1 MKELLGFWRPD
12 GRVGIR
18 NHLLILSSVVCANRA
33 TELIAAGVPHAIG
46 VTHQHG
52 CAMIGADK
60 DMVYRTLAGTA
71 ANPNVGGVLILG
83 LGCESIP
90 AKELAQSIAE
100 SGKMVDYVSIQ
111 QAGGTMAAVQEG
123 IKKASKM
130 AAKLGIMKR
139 ESFGWEHLVFAT
151 ECGGSD
157 TTSGLAANP
166 VTGGVADRIVDL
178 GGTVIL
184 AETPEMIGAEHLLAR
199 RAATPELGQ
208 DVLDLIKKVENRYLN
223 LGVDFRGG
231 NPTPGNIAGGL
242 TTLEEKSL
250 GAIKKAGSR
259 TVQEILDYAMRP
271 TQKGLVIMDTP
282 GHDVES
288 LVGMM
293 AGGAQ
298 VAVFT
303 TGQGTPTGHP
313 IAPVIK
319 VTGNPKTWAAMGE
332 DIDINASTIIQGK
345 EKMAEVEERLFNYLV
360 DVINGQPSKAEIMG
374 HREFGI
380 SRLSMSL

>member
-1 MKELLGFWRPD
+1 MKELMGFWRAD

-18 NHLLILSSVVCANRA
+18 NHLLILASVVCANRA
-33 TELIAAGVPHAIG
+33 VELIAASVPGAVA

-60 DMVYRTLAGTA
+60 EMVARTLVGTGT
-71 ANPNVGGVLILG
+71 NPNVGAVLVVG
-83 LGCESIP
+83 LGCEGLP
-90 AKELAQSIAE
+90 AVEMAQGIAKG
-100 SGKMVDYVSIQ
+100 GKLVDYVSIQ
-111 QAGGTMAAVQEG
+111 KSGGTMKAVQEG
-123 IKKASKM
+123 VKKAVQM
-130 AAKLGIMKR
+130 QGALGNMRR
-139 ESFGWEHLVFAT
+139 EPFSWEQLIFAT

-157 TTSGLAANP
+157 TTSGIAANP
-166 VTGGVADRIVDL
+166 VTGRVADRIVKL

-184 AETPEMIGAEHLLAR
+184 SETPEIIGAEHLVAR
-199 RAATPELGQ
+199 RAANKELAEEI
-208 DVLDLIKKVENRYLN
+208 LNLIKKVEERYLS
-223 LGVDFRGG
+223 LGTDFRGG

-250 GAIKKAGSR
+250 GAIHKAGTSP
-259 TVQEILDYAMRP
+259 VQDILQYGQQPRK
-271 TQKGLVIMDTP
+271 KGLVIMDTP

-288 LVGMM
+288 LTGMM

-319 VTGNPKTWAAMGE
+319 ITGNPKTWDSME
-332 DIDINASTIIQGK
+332 DDLDINASTIILGK
-345 EKMAEVEERLFNYLV
+345 EKMAQVEERLFNYLV
-360 DVINGQPSKAEIMG
+360 EVINGRLTKGEIMG

-380 SRLSMSL
+380 SRMSMSL

>member
-1 MKELLGFWRPD
+1 MKELMGYWRPD
-12 GRVGIR
+12 GRVGVR

-33 TELIAAGVPHAIG
+33 TELIAAGIPNAIG

-52 CAMIGADK
+52 CAHIGADK
-60 DMVYRTLAGTA
+60 DMVYRTLEGTA
-71 ANPNVGGVLILG
+71 TNPNVGAVLVVG
-83 LGCESIP
+83 LGCECIP
-90 AKELAQSIAE
+90 ASLLAESIAK
-100 SGKMVDYVSIQ
+100 SGKPVDYVSIQ
-111 QAGGTMAAVQEG
+111 QAGGTNAAVQIG
-123 IKKASKM
+123 IAKASKM
-130 AAKLGIMKR
+130 AAFLGGLKR
-139 ESFGWEHLVFAT
+139 EPFGWEHLVLAT

-166 VTGGVADRIVDL
+166 VTGGVADRVIDK

-184 AETPEMIGAEHLLAR
+184 SETPEMIGAEHLLAR
-199 RAATPELGQ
+199 RAATPQLGQ
-208 DVLDLIKKVENRYLN
+208 ELLDLIKKVENRYLN

-250 GAIKKAGSR
+250 GAIKKAGNR
-259 TVQEILDYAMRP
+259 TVQEILDYAQRP
-271 TQKGLVIMDTP
+271 TKRGLVIMDTP

-288 LVGMM
+288 LGGMM

-298 VAVFT
+298 VAIFT

-313 IAPVIK
+313 IAPIIK
-319 VTGNPKTWAAMGE
+319 ITGNPKTWACMA
-332 DIDINASTIIQGK
+332 DDLDVNAGTIIQGK
-345 EKMAEVEERLFNYLV
+345 EKKAEVEERLWGYLI

>member
-1 MKELLGFWRPD
+1 MKELQGFWRPD

-18 NHLLILSSVVCANRA
+18 NHLLVLSSVVCANRA
-33 TELIAAGVPHAIG
+33 SELIAASVPGAVAI
-46 VTHQHG
+46 THQHG
-52 CAMIGADK
+52 CAQIGADK
-60 DMVYRTLAGTA
+60 DMVYRTLEGTA
-71 ANPNVGGVLILG
+71 TNPNVAAVLVLG
-83 LGCESIP
+83 LGCEGIP
-90 AKELAQSIAE
+90 AVDLAQSIAK
-100 SGKMVDYVSIQ
+100 SGKIVDYVSIQ
-111 QAGGTMAAVQEG
+111 KAGGTMKAVQEG
-123 IKKASKM
+123 VKKATQM
-130 AAKLGIMKR
+130 TALLGNMKK
-139 ESFGWEHLVFAT
+139 EPFGWEHLIFAT

-157 TTSGLAANP
+157 TTSGIAANP
-166 VTGGVADRIVDL
+166 VTGGVSDRIAKL

-184 AETPEMIGAEHLLAR
+184 SETPEIIGAEHLVAR

-208 DVLDLIKKVENRYLN
+208 DILNLIKRVEERYLSM
-223 LGVDFRGG
+223 GVDFRGG
-231 NPTPGNIAGGL
+231 NPSPGNIAGGL

-250 GAIKKAGSR
+250 GAIHKAGHS
-259 TVQEILDYAMRP
+259 TVYEILEYAQRP
-271 TQKGLVIMDTP
+271 NKKGLVIMDTP

-319 VTGNPKTWAAMGE
+319 ITGNPKTWAMME
-332 DIDINASTIIQGK
+332 DDIDINAGTIIEGK
-345 EKMAEVEERLFNYLV
+345 EKLTDVEEKLFQYLV
-360 DVINGQPSKAEIMG
+360 NVINGQMSKAEIMG

>member
-1 MKELLGFWRPD
+1 MKQLMGFWRPD

-33 TELIAAGVPHAIG
+33 TELIAASVPSAIG

-60 DMVYRTLAGTA
+60 DMVYRTLEGTA
-71 ANPNVGGVLILG
+71 TNPNVGAVLVLG

-90 AKELAQSIAE
+90 AKELAERIAK
-100 SGKMVDYVSIQ
+100 SGKMVDFVSIQ
-111 QAGGTMAAVQEG
+111 QEGGTMAAVQEG
-123 IKKASKM
+123 IKKASQM
-130 AAKLGIMKR
+130 SAILGNMKR
-139 ESFGWEHLVFAT
+139 EPFGWENLVFAT

-166 VTGGVADRIVDL
+166 ATGGVADRIVDL

-199 RAATPELGQ
+199 RAATPQLGQ
-208 DVLDLIKKVENRYLN
+208 DILDLIKKVENRYLN

-259 TVQEILDYAMRP
+259 TVQEILDYAQIP
-271 TQKGLVIMDTP
+271 TKKGLVIMDTP

-288 LVGMM
+288 LGGMM

-319 VTGNPKTWAAMGE
+319 ITGNPKTWGYMSE

-345 EKMAEVEERLFNYLV
+345 EKMADVVDTLFNYVV
-360 DVINGQPSKAEIMG
+360 DVINGQPAKAEIMG
-374 HREFGI
+374 HREFGM

>member
-1 MKELLGFWRPD
+1 MKELMGFWRPD

-33 TELIAAGVPHAIG
+33 TELIAASVPNAIG

-60 DMVYRTLAGTA
+60 DMVYRTLEGTA
-71 ANPNVGGVLILG
+71 ANPNVGAVLVLG

-90 AKELAQSIAE
+90 AVELAESIAK
-100 SGKMVDYVSIQ
+100 SGKIVDYVSIQ

-123 IKKASKM
+123 VKKASQM
-130 AAKLGIMKR
+130 AANLGNMKR
-139 ESFGWEHLVFAT
+139 EPFGWEHLVFAT

-184 AETPEMIGAEHLLAR
+184 SETPEMIGAEHLLAR
-199 RAATPELGQ
+199 RAATPQLGQ
-208 DVLDLIKKVENRYLN
+208 EILELIKKVENRYLN

-250 GAIKKAGSR
+250 GAIKKAGNR
-259 TVQEILDYAMRP
+259 TVQEILDYAEKP
-271 TQKGLVIMDTP
+271 TKKGLVIMDTP

-288 LVGMM
+288 LAGMM

-298 VAVFT
+298 IAVFT

-319 VTGNPKTWAAMGE
+319 ITGNPKTWGYMAE
-332 DIDINASTIIQGK
+332 DIDVNASTIIQGK
-345 EKMAEVEERLFNYLV
+345 EKIGDAEERLFNYLV
-360 DVINGQPSKAEIMG
+360 DVINGQPAKAEIMG

>member
-1 MKELLGFWRPD
+1 MKELMGFWRPD

-33 TELIAAGVPHAIG
+33 TELIAASVPNAVG

-60 DMVYRTLAGTA
+60 DMVYRTLEGTA
-71 ANPNVGGVLILG
+71 TNPNVGAVLILG

-90 AKELAQSIAE
+90 AVELAESIAK
-100 SGKMVDYVSIQ
+100 SGKIVDYVSIQ

-123 IKKASKM
+123 VKKASQM
-130 AAKLGIMKR
+130 AANLGNMKR
-139 ESFGWEHLVFAT
+139 EPFGWEHLVFAT

-184 AETPEMIGAEHLLAR
+184 SETPEMIGAEHLLAR
-199 RAATPELGQ
+199 RAATPQLGQ
-208 DVLDLIKKVENRYLN
+208 EILALIKKVENRYLN

-250 GAIKKAGSR
+250 GAIKKAGNR
-259 TVQEILDYAMRP
+259 TVQEILDYAEKP
-271 TQKGLVIMDTP
+271 TKKGLVIMDTP

-288 LVGMM
+288 LAGMM

-298 VAVFT
+298 IAVFT

-319 VTGNPKTWAAMGE
+319 ITGNPKTWGYMAE
-332 DIDINASTIIQGK
+332 DIDVNASTIIQGK
-345 EKMAEVEERLFNYLV
+345 EKIGDAEERLFNYLV
-360 DVINGQPSKAEIMG
+360 DVINGQPAKAEIMG

>member
-1 MKELLGFWRPD
+1 MKELMGFWRPD

-33 TELIAAGVPHAIG
+33 TELIAASVPNAIG

-60 DMVYRTLAGTA
+60 DMVYRTLEGTA
-71 ANPNVGGVLILG
+71 ANPNVGAVLVLG

-90 AKELAQSIAE
+90 AVELAESIAK
-100 SGKMVDYVSIQ
+100 SGKIVDYVSIQ

-123 IKKASKM
+123 VKKASQM
-130 AAKLGIMKR
+130 AANLGNMKR
-139 ESFGWEHLVFAT
+139 EPFGWEHLVFAT

-184 AETPEMIGAEHLLAR
+184 SETPEMIGAEHLLAR
-199 RAATPELGQ
+199 RAATPQLGQ
-208 DVLDLIKKVENRYLN
+208 EILELIKKVENRYLN

-259 TVQEILDYAMRP
+259 TVQEILDYAEKP
-271 TQKGLVIMDTP
+271 AKKGLVIMDTP

-288 LVGMM
+288 LAGMM

-298 VAVFT
+298 IAVFT

-319 VTGNPKTWAAMGE
+319 ITGNPKTWGCMAE
-332 DIDINASTIIQGK
+332 DIDVNAGPIIQGK
-345 EKMAEVEERLFNYLV
+345 EKLADVEERLFNYLV
-360 DVINGQPSKAEIMG
+360 DVINGQPAKAEIMG